1 MYILCQ
7 DGSVV
12 VLWVESGEIQNTK
25 LTAQL
30 TKVTYDKANK
40 YCLKLYSFDRYW
52 SGYLSSLKLCRGPGL
67 PSSDG
72 ASGV

>member
-12 VLWVESGEIQNTK
+12 VLWVESGEIQNTN

-40 YCLKLYSFDRYW
+40 SCFKLYSFDCYW
-52 SGYLSSLKLCRGPGL
+52 SG
-67 PSSDG
+67 
-72 ASGV
+72 

>member
-12 VLWVESGEIQNTK
+12 VLWVESGEIQNTT
-25 LTAQL
+25 LTEQL

-40 YCLKLYSFDRYW
+40 SCLKLYSFDCYW
-52 SGYLSSLKLCRGPGL
+52 LGY
-67 PSSDG
+67 
-72 ASGV
+72 